1 MKWDDLLRR
10 IGKEGSEPVEEI
22 FMDDYGTMLSRE
34 RAEFRNRYFRC
45 TFGVARIEGM
55 RFEAYTFASPADAAE
70 FMDVI
75 DDGGDWHS
83 VRNIVLHDLER
94 DPDRMQ
100 RLLTLLET

>member
-1 MKWDDLLRR
+1 MKWDDLLSR
-10 IGKEGSEPVEEI
+10 IRMAGSEPVEEI
-22 FMDDYGTMLSRE
+22 FMDNYGTILSRE
-34 RAEFRNRYFRC
+34 RAEFRGRYFRC
-45 TFGVARIEGM
+45 TFGVARIEGI

-83 VRNIVLHDLER
+83 VRNMVLHDLES
-94 DPDRMQ
+94 DPGRMQ